1 MERDLATT
9 GGIRRNSSR
18 RAWFPLSWGMV
29 KAPVTDDGL
38 ILPHSQVPAWHRES
52 GESLHRAVGSWS
64 PDPWCRIDES
74 SYHCRREG
82 CLTRRR
88 RMGSTEET
96 SRRPRVTVK
105 STQSLPMGEISTRL
119 RSTTEKRQDPTTHER
134 SRPRSGSR
142 PAGGPTIPSWDG
154 DPLFSSSRSS
164 TARRMCKEDDEW
176 GWNLSEILPFTR
188 RNKQLQRRNES
199 SAPLGAGFAVIGRA
213 VADQLG
219 DPFRSGAEIADRGQK
234 RRATRRC
241 WVANRLLEKERKKKK
256 WWVGMDVT
264 RTGGCIHHGSWLC
277 NQKDAAPPRLRSGV
291 GSGVGPGIQPP
302 CYSPTSHEGRS
313 LADRP

>member
-29 KAPVTDDGL
+29 KAPVTYDGL
-38 ILPHSQVPAWHRES
+38 ILPHSQVPAWRREF
-52 GESLHRAVGSWS
+52 GESLHKAVGCWS
-64 PDPWCRIDES
+64 LEPWCRIDKRG
-74 SYHCRREG
+74 YHYRPGG

-105 STQSLPMGEISTRL
+105 STQSLPMGEISTRP

-142 PAGGPTIPSWDG
+142 RTN
-154 DPLFSSSRSS
+154 DPIMGRGILFSPLLS
-164 TARRMCKEDDEW
+164 AAAQPDECAKRMTGGGGTC
-176 GWNLSEILPFTR
+176 LEILPVHDKAKQ
-188 RNKQLQRRNES
+188 KQLQRRNES
-199 SAPLGAGFAVIGRA
+199 SALLGAAIGRA

-219 DPFRSGAEIADRGQK
+219 TIQI
-234 RRATRRC
+234 RC
-241 WVANRLLEKERKKKK
+241 R
-256 WWVGMDVT
+256 D
-264 RTGGCIHHGSWLC
+264 C
-277 NQKDAAPPRLRSGV
+277 
-291 GSGVGPGIQPP
+291 
-302 CYSPTSHEGRS
+302 
-313 LADRP
+313 